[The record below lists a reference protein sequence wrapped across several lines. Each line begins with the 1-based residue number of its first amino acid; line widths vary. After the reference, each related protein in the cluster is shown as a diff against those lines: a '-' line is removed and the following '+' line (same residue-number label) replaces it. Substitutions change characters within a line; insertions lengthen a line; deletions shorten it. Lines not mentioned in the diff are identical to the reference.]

1 MLKDKKKIQFEE
13 TKQATEPDSDMAE
26 TFEWSDWELTMINH
40 AEGSNGKVDHMQE
53 HMDSV
58 SRGIGALRIKG
69 KCQTSKTLTE
79 MKNDFDQLTGDQ

>member
-26 TFEWSDWELTMINH
+26 TLEWSDWELTMINH

-53 HMDSV
+53 HMDNV

-69 KCQTSKTLTE
+69 KCQTSKTLWQKWRMT
-79 MKNDFDQLTGDQ
+79 LIS